1 MFRESDEM
9 LMGGGGGGGG
19 GGVRKGVTKDEVAF
33 HPEGSR

>member
-9 LMGGGGGGGG
+9 LMGGGGGGG
-19 GGVRKGVTKDEVAF
+19 KGVTKYEVAF

>member
-9 LMGGGGGGGG
+9 LIGGGGGG
-19 GGVRKGVTKDEVAF
+19 RKGVTKDEVAF